1 MTGEGNVHGREH
13 AQFAIYTSMKMS
25 FCNILPSTVN
35 RHKKFKD
42 KNKVILL

>member
-1 MTGEGNVHGREH
+1 MTGEGNVHGKEH
-13 AQFAIYTSMKMS
+13 AQFAIYTSMKP

-42 KNKVILL
+42 KTKVILL